1 MNDTKQSVSERGPEY
16 LAATLRE
23 VAEMLEDVGKTI
35 NARLAAW
42 AAAEPCPEE
51 EKPETVTVAH
61 GAGAMRFDR
70 LTAITARLTLDNKP
84 GLFVTGTVGATDGAT
99 FTTTPIADIRKQ
111 AAEAGI
117 ELPEVTVNID
127 SYRWTAIER
136 ADCHVCDDGSLLT
149 GIIGVA
155 ERYGEHTIHTSTLT
169 PAQVVVLCELAG
181 WPKPEVKC
189 VFAFCDGTACEVD
202 PARVTS
208 VRTFRTTATRET
220 RVWMGD
226 DDWRIVREP
235 VAVVQR
241 MIDVCKEGE

>member
-1 MNDTKQSVSERGPEY
+1 MNDELRQAFDR
-16 LAATLRE
+16 LDRALQDARAACARE
-23 VAEMLEDVGKTI
+23 GV
-35 NARLAAW
+35 
-42 AAAEPCPEE
+42 PCPEE
-51 EKPETVTVAH
+51 EKPRGIDIVH
-61 GAGAMRFDR
+61 GAGTMRLDR

-99 FTTTPIADIRKQ
+99 FTTTPLADIRKQ

-169 PAQVVVLCELAG
+169 PAQVLALCALAG
-181 WPKPEVKC
+181 WPKPEVRM
-189 VFAFCDGTACEVD
+189 VLTYCDGEPCEID
-202 PARVTS
+202 PAS
-208 VRTFRTTATRET
+208 VESALKYMNACSRYTH
-220 RVWMGD
+220 VWTKSGHVNVD
-226 DDWRIVREP
+226 VREP
-235 VAVVQR
+235 VAVVEA
-241 MIDVCKEGE
+241 MLAACKEGE

>member
-1 MNDTKQSVSERGPEY
+1 MNDELRQAFDR
-16 LAATLRE
+16 LDRALQDARAAC
-23 VAEMLEDVGKTI
+23 
-35 NARLAAW
+35 
-42 AAAEPCPEE
+42 AAAGVPCPEE
-51 EKPETVTVAH
+51 EKPTVTVAH
-61 GAGAMRFDR
+61 GTGTMRFDR

-155 ERYGEHTIHTSTLT
+155 ERYGEHTIHTSTLA
-169 PAQVVVLCELAG
+169 PAQVVALCKLAG
-181 WPKPEVKC
+181 WPKPQVKC

-226 DDWRIVREP
+226 DDWRVVREP